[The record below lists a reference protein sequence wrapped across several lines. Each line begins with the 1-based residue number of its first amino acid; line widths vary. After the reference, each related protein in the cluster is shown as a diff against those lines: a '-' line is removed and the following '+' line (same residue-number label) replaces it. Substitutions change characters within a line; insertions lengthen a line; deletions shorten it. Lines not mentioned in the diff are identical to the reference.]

1 MPERGVLSVIVGD
14 MQKRSPRSIQTTFWV
29 AGRAACKCENSQDDL
44 IFSPRPQSHACRAAS
59 KMFPHASSLSDIFRS
74 PKFTLKIKCKHSCG
88 KLSSFSGH
96 SRLSEGHFPWQL
108 QKLHS
113 FANLDGGLA
122 KSFNID
128 CSLPFEEKSPFSMKR
143 SCKCQNVSNKS
154 PPCHLC
160 KPFSTPAAP
169 ASTFLFHWESQLSS
183 CPEVHQ
189 RIRYCALVCKTPFQ
203 LSSSLSSSTGTL
215 GLSYCCMCVFKGT

>member
-1 MPERGVLSVIVGD
+1 

-44 IFSPRPQSHACRAAS
+44 IFSPRPQSHACRAPS

-74 PKFTLKIKCKHSCG
+74 PKFTLKIKYKHSCG
-88 KLSSFSGH
+88 NISSFPGH

-154 PPCHLC
+154 PPCATYANLFQPLLHLLQLF
-160 KPFSTPAAP
+160 FSIGSPNCPAVQRCTRGSDIVHLLAK
-169 ASTFLFHWESQLSS
+169 HLSS
-183 CPEVHQ
+183 FHPLCLQVQEHWASVIAVCVCSKAPNL
-189 RIRYCALVCKTPFQ
+189 CAFTIA
-203 LSSSLSSSTGTL
+203 LSR
-215 GLSYCCMCVFKGT
+215 